1 MRVERRIP
9 HFGADV
15 VGAWSALAEV
25 LRTSA
30 YTDRPILGKENI
42 RRLQR
47 DLAGLLC
54 SDVLGCSFTLHGFSI
69 GCVLAPS
76 ILYPATHVHA
86 AVASHSWAQAAI
98 AACEHADVSYWAFFS
113 HVVAV
118 HKCRHTHQSPTCSSC
133 PKFWLS

>member
-9 HFGADV
+9 HGGAD

-76 ILYPATHVHA
+76 ILHPATHVHA